1 MGKIMTAIS
10 AIIGKNARRRSYIT
24 TMICL
29 DCGRK
34 WQAHRV
40 SDPCP
45 GCASRAVVA
54 AGRWWPAKYGMPV
67 LGPRHSGN
75 KELTAA

>member
-1 MGKIMTAIS
+1 MQIIRLILS
-10 AIIGKNARRRSYIT
+10 AIVVRRHAARRYST
-24 TMICL
+24 TMLCM

-54 AGRWWPAKYGMPV
+54 VGRWWPAKYGMPV
-67 LGPRHSGN
+67 LG
-75 KELTAA
+75 